1 MTYTRTGRFV
11 EIRRVSVAFPMPSV
25 APVKTA
31 VQGTVSDVIRELEA
45 RIAEMVAIARLEDD
59 SNDKL

>member
-1 MTYTRTGRFV
+1 
-11 EIRRVSVAFPMPSV
+11 MPSV

-31 VQGTVSDVIRELEA
+31 VRGTVSDVIRELEA